1 MDKIKILELCH
12 FSEGICGVWNRVK
25 EESTRLADKGYEVS
39 VFSSNAIKGSNEVAS
54 ANEIIGNF
62 KIKRFPYIKLGGES
76 FSFWNFTKEALDYS
90 PDIIIAH
97 VYRQIHTTKALEI
110 KKELKRLG
118 KKCVVFLVT
127 HAPFNQDNSE
137 RGILASLSVKFYDKF
152 IGKRIINKFDRV
164 ITISNWEVSHL
175 KKIGVQNKRLF
186 YIPNGVPEIFFRSE
200 SKQGDDN
207 KILFLGRVSPVKN
220 LEIVISVL
228 NKVDKQYYFEIV
240 GPIEGNYK
248 EKLQYLA
255 KKQGVEKRIIFSKK
269 IYDIKEKIRKLDSS
283 LFFIL
288 SSKREGMPQ
297 SLIEAMARG
306 RICIGSDVDGIKD
319 LIKNKINGFTFE
331 KGNIVSLADLLNN
344 INKLDYKK
352 LRSISKQSVIFASK
366 FKLDM
371 IANKLNNLIKEELS
385 K

>member
-1 MDKIKILELCH
+1 M
-12 FSEGICGVWNRVK
+12 
-25 EESTRLADKGYEVS
+25 S

-220 LEIVISVL
+220 LEIVIYVL
-228 NKVDKQYYFEIV
+228 NKVDKQ
-240 GPIEGNYK
+240 
-248 EKLQYLA
+248 
-255 KKQGVEKRIIFSKK
+255 
-269 IYDIKEKIRKLDSS
+269 
-283 LFFIL
+283 
-288 SSKREGMPQ
+288 
-297 SLIEAMARG
+297 
-306 RICIGSDVDGIKD
+306 
-319 LIKNKINGFTFE
+319 
-331 KGNIVSLADLLNN
+331 
-344 INKLDYKK
+344 
-352 LRSISKQSVIFASK
+352 
-366 FKLDM
+366 
-371 IANKLNNLIKEELS
+371 
-385 K
+385 